1 MKKAV
6 PYIIVVLGLALL
18 AALIYYGRRSK
29 SLVFDNRVT
38 LKANDDIPYG
48 LSATKA
54 LLPVFFNKSSF
65 FEDIKPPG
73 YWDHI
78 SFSESRQALVMISQ
92 QFYADGY
99 ELNELLKFVKAGN
112 YVFIS
117 ARSFSSEAENFFHLN
132 TADKMQEFGW
142 ASDSLVVQTSHPPFA
157 EAKQFSYPGLGF
169 DNYFGS
175 VDEERT
181 VILGRNGR
189 DKINFVRMNAGD
201 GAFFIHT
208 APLAFSNYFVLHG
221 NNSEYLQK
229 CLSAIPADVD
239 KLVLNDYY
247 RRKQR
252 EEVKKRGILS
262 VLMRYRS
269 FRYGLITAAAVL
281 VLFLLMQMR
290 RRQRMIPVHVKPKNE
305 SLDFVKTMGRLYH
318 DRRDHGNLARKMSI
332 YFLEHVRT
340 RYKVNTQHLDPA
352 FIETLSYKSGYPV
365 EKLGAIVSYIS
376 QLNLSSSVWEGELA
390 AFHRLL
396 EEFYQ
401 TT

>member
-1 MKKAV
+1 MRKSV
-6 PYIIVVLGLALL
+6 PYIIIILGLALL
-18 AALIYYGRRSK
+18 AALIYFGRRSK
-29 SLVFDNRVT
+29 PHVFDERVT
-38 LKANDDIPYG
+38 LRPDDKIPYG

-54 LLPVFFNKSSF
+54 LLPVFFNNSSF
-65 FEDIKPPG
+65 FEDVKPPG

-78 SFSESRQALVMISQ
+78 SFSESNQALLMISP
-92 QFYADGY
+92 QFYADSY
-99 ELNELLKFVKAGN
+99 ELNELLKFVKGGN

-117 ARSFSSEAENFFHLN
+117 AQSFSSEAENFFHLN
-132 TADKMQEFGW
+132 TVDNIQFYGDTE
-142 ASDSLVVQTSHPPFA
+142 DSLTVRVMNPPFA
-157 EAKQFSYPGLGF
+157 ETKQFSYPGRSLS
-169 DNYFGS
+169 NHILS
-175 VDEERT
+175 VDEDRT
-181 VILGRNGR
+181 AVLGRNGR
-189 DKINFVRMNAGD
+189 GMMNLIRMNAGD
-201 GAFFIHT
+201 GAFFIQT
-208 APLAFSNYFVLHG
+208 APLAFSNYFVLHRD
-221 NNSEYLQK
+221 NSRYLQS
-229 CLSAIPADVD
+229 CLSAIPSGVD
-239 KLVLNDYY
+239 KVVLNDYY

-252 EEVKKRGILS
+252 TEVKKQGILS

-290 RRQRMIPVHVKPKNE
+290 RRQRMIPVHQKPKND

-340 RYKVNTQHLDPA
+340 RYKVNTQYLDQA
-352 FIETLSYKSGYPV
+352 FIETLGYKSGYPV

-376 QLNLSSSVWEGELA
+376 QLNLLSSVSEGELS